1 MDLIS
6 KYNKLKAESVSSIHD
21 TNFVRINSH
30 KSTCRIYLFYSKL
43 DGPFL
48 GLFHD
53 NGDLILQE
61 KPFIDG
67 LEMDEVEEDSK
78 LGTRLKPKRQ
88 SGEDIFLKLCDH
100 LVLKL
105 KGDAEPRKIAR
116 SLLRE
121 LKLWKLFWS
130 KSQSPLDKRSLVG
143 LAGELLTLDVLLA
156 NSSKSA
162 DVVISGWEGPNRG
175 LHDFCYEETLFE
187 VKASI
192 HTAEMRFH
200 IFSPA
205 QLVQTGEKKLYLVH
219 QIFFWEPLGASIN
232 EVIKNLKICMS
243 SNQVALFKFEELIHM
258 YGYHEIHHDHYES
271 ENLKFHNSNSNI
283 YDVNDDFPK
292 VLAENTHPE
301 IEVNEYSIGVEGCEK
316 QLLGEFEV
324 LLKELKWN

>member
-1 MDLIS
+1 MDLIL
-6 KYNKLKAESVSSIHD
+6 KYNELKSKSISSTDD
-21 TNFVRINSH
+21 TNFVRINPH
-30 KSTCRIYLFYSKL
+30 KSHCRIYLFYSKL

-67 LEMDEVEEDSK
+67 LEIDEVEEDSK
-78 LGTRLKPKRQ
+78 RGTRLKPKRQ

-105 KGDAEPRKIAR
+105 KDDAPPRKIAR

-130 KSQSPLDKRSLVG
+130 KSQSPLDKRRLVG
-143 LAGELLTLDVLLA
+143 LAGELFTLDLLLA
-156 NSSKSA
+156 NSSKRA
-162 DVVISGWEGPNRG
+162 DLVISGWEGPNRG

-187 VKASI
+187 VKGSI
-192 HTAEMRFH
+192 HTEEMRFH
-200 IFSPA
+200 IFSPV
-205 QLVQTGEKKLYLVH
+205 QLVQTEEKKLYLVH
-219 QIFFWEPLGASIN
+219 QIFFWEPLGVSIN
-232 EVIKNLKICMS
+232 DVIKNLRTRMS
-243 SNQVALFKFEELIHM
+243 DNQVALFKFEELIHM

-271 ENLKFHNSNSNI
+271 ENLKLQNSNSNI
-283 YDVNDDFPK
+283 YDVNEDFPK
-292 VLAENTHPE
+292 VLAENTHLA

-316 QLLGEFEV
+316 QLLGEFEEV
-324 LLKELKWN
+324 LKELKWN